1 MKKMKNISDNLK
13 KCQVL
18 VLSFLAL
25 SSLFLFKAAEVE
37 ADDCSDIPEIEKE
50 ALQVIY
56 NEMRGDLEYNIGT
69 KWSTDENGKL
79 DFSDLNGITIK
90 NNQVY
95 DITLRD
101 INLSGSIPSEIS
113 NFKNLHKIFYRLGYP
128 FWFGG

>member
-1 MKKMKNISDNLK
+1 MKNISDNLK